1 MKINLSGVENILFDL
16 GRVLLN
22 LDFEASANAF
32 EELNLSADALNIGM
46 VFSDPVFLN
55 FEVGE
60 TTPAEFR
67 NRVRQILCNPHAADR
82 QIDNAWYA
90 MVLDIPEKRVHMLKN
105 LAKTRKLY
113 LFSNTNV
120 IHTFRFK
127 RDFREKHGFEF
138 SSLFIKDFYSHDI
151 QQRKPDLSAFQKV
164 IQLAGIK
171 PEKSLFI
178 DDLKENVEG
187 AQKAGM
193 RAFLLESGME
203 ISDML

>member
-67 NRVRQILCNPHAADR
+67 NRVRQIRC
-82 QIDNAWYA
+82 
-90 MVLDIPEKRVHMLKN
+90 V
-105 LAKTRKLY
+105 
-113 LFSNTNV
+113 
-120 IHTFRFK
+120 
-127 RDFREKHGFEF
+127 
-138 SSLFIKDFYSHDI
+138 
-151 QQRKPDLSAFQKV
+151 
-164 IQLAGIK
+164 
-171 PEKSLFI
+171 
-178 DDLKENVEG
+178 
-187 AQKAGM
+187 
-193 RAFLLESGME
+193 
-203 ISDML
+203 